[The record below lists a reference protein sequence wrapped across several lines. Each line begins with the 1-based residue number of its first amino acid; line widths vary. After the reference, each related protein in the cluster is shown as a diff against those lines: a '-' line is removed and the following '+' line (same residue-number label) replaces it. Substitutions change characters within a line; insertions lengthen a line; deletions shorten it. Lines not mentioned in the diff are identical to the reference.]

1 MIRTGMTREAAMAQV
16 SGAFN
21 GLIGNDNAQ
30 RVIRA
35 RITSALITGNPMPF
49 ILLTGRTGIGK
60 TAFASAA
67 ARAIGWDFAP
77 VLCGEITTEEMLEK
91 IIFPQH
97 ERYVTEQREVWYP
110 GLDVPVI
117 EDVPIPGAAGPTNK
131 VVFFDEMEAMG
142 RRATGVIYR
151 ILERRTIQVGATRT
165 GLVKSNFE
173 IAIIGASNVE
183 RGLTDAVESRFDL
196 KIKLNEYSSNEL
208 IKMGMDKADLT
219 DYEFTME
226 AIHAMLAPSQR
237 TPGLLM
243 NLIESVESI
252 LFAEGADCHEP
263 VEAEAVKDAL
273 NALGFLPCG
282 LHRTGMEYL
291 DALQG
296 FGGQAGLKTLA
307 AVLSEDE
314 KDLRLKMEPW
324 LVRSG
329 FIHLGPGGRRL
340 TKRGA
345 EFHMA
350 HGKELL
356 GA

>member
-1 MIRTGMTREAAMAQV
+1 MIRTGMTREEAAAQV
-16 SGAFN
+16 SGAFD

-35 RITSALITGNPMPF
+35 RITSALITGDPMPS

-60 TAFASAA
+60 SAFASAA
-67 ARAIGWDFAP
+67 ARAIGWDFTP

-91 IIFPQH
+91 IIFPRH
-97 ERYVTEQREVWYP
+97 ERPVIETKEAWYP
-110 GLDVPVI
+110 GIGEPVI
-117 EDVPIPGAAGPTNK
+117 VETLVQQSTPSNK
-131 VVFFDEMEAMG
+131 VVFFDEMESMG

-183 RGLTDAVESRFDL
+183 LGLTDAVESRFDL

-252 LFAEGADCHEP
+252 LFAEGADCREP
-263 VEAEAVKDAL
+263 VDAEAVSDPL

-296 FGGQAGLKTLA
+296 LGGRAGLKTLA

-314 KDLRLKMEPW
+314 RDLCLKLEPW

-350 HGKELL
+350 HVKELL
-356 GA
+356 GG